1 MTAHPYQP
9 EITFPLAISCD
20 PEDDPVLQAKA
31 HTLEKI
37 LHVGEGRTSNSPYS
51 ILLVFTGKGLELRTS
66 TLESTRF
73 ATTPLHID
81 FISGNT
87 GYRLHHGGGIHQ
99 PLARAVGLK
108 PGIRPS
114 VVDATAGLGV
124 DGFILASL
132 GCEVTMIERSPV
144 MGALLADGLQR
155 AASHPATREIAE
167 RIQLCLGTT
176 IYLDPMYPHRRS
188 TALNKQEMRT
198 IRELVG
204 DDQDAAALLET
215 ALDIASNR
223 VVVKRPKGA
232 PRLNTRCPSHIIEM
246 KNSRFDVFSPALMVW
261 ARYNCSRRKSRVMS
275 WVKVICDRER
285 RRSALSTSV
294 FE

>member
-1 MTAHPYQP
+1 LPGELVVLILLCERKQWIKMTAHPSQP
-9 EITFPLAISCD
+9 DITFTLAISCD
-20 PEDDPVLQAKA
+20 PQDDPLLQAKS
-31 HTLEKI
+31 HTLKKI
-37 LHVGEGRTSNSPYS
+37 LDVGEGHASNSPYS
-51 ILLVFTGKGLELRTS
+51 FLLVYTREGLELRTS
-66 TLESTRF
+66 SLESTHF
-73 ATTPLHID
+73 ATKPLHID

-87 GYRLHHGGGIHQ
+87 GYRLQHGGGIHQ

-114 VVDATAGLGV
+114 IVDATAGLGV

-167 RIQLCLGTT
+167 RIQLCLGNAWDIIRSLEKRPAT
-176 IYLDPMYPHRRS
+176 IYLDPMYPHRRG

-246 KNSRFDVFSPALMVW
+246 KNSRFDVYLTGL
-261 ARYNCSRRKSRVMS
+261 SR
-275 WVKVICDRER
+275 
-285 RRSALSTSV
+285 
-294 FE
+294 